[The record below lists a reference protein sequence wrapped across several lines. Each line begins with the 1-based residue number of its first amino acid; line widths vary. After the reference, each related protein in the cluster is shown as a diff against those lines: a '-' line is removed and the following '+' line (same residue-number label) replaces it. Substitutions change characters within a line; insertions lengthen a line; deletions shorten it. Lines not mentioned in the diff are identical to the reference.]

1 MELAIFFI
9 SGIQLT
15 LLALL
20 LYQYGTILKRYKVVK
35 TDYDIM
41 TNDNKKW
48 IQTTTNQ
55 LSDIQTQIDTSDFA
69 DAATFNREITAFSE
83 RLNAV
88 EVAINTLAKKEDN
101 DVKTLKDSIREIKIY
116 IQGVIS
122 DRASQK
128 GY

>member
-1 MELAIFFI
+1 MELAIFFV

-15 LLALL
+15 LLAIL
-20 LYQYGTILKRYKVVK
+20 LYQYGSINKNYNVIKKNQTT
-35 TDYDIM
+35 TDDSYE
-41 TNDNKKW
+41 KW
-48 IQTTTNQ
+48 IQMTTKQ
-55 LSDIQTQIDTSDFA
+55 LDEIREHISTSDFA

-88 EVAINTLAKKEDN
+88 ESSITILANKEDN

-122 DRASQK
+122 DRASNK

>member
-15 LLALL
+15 LLAIL
-20 LYQYGTILKRYKVVK
+20 LYQYGSINKNYNVIKKNQTT
-35 TDYDIM
+35 TDDSYE
-41 TNDNKKW
+41 KW
-48 IQTTTNQ
+48 IQMTTKQ
-55 LSDIQTQIDTSDFA
+55 LDEIREHISTSDFA

-88 EVAINTLAKKEDN
+88 ESSITILANKEDN
-101 DVKTLKDSIREIKIY
+101 DVKTLKDSIKEIKIY
-116 IQGVIS
+116 LHGVIS
-122 DRASQK
+122 GEASNK

>member
-41 TNDNKKW
+41 TNNNKEWVK
-48 IQTTTNQ
+48 TTTNQ

-88 EVAINTLAKKEDN
+88 EVSINTLAKKEDN

>member
-15 LLALL
+15 LLAIL
-20 LYQYGTILKRYKVVK
+20 LYQYGSINKNYNVIKKNQTT
-35 TDYDIM
+35 TDDSYE
-41 TNDNKKW
+41 KW
-48 IQTTTNQ
+48 IQMTTKQ
-55 LSDIQTQIDTSDFA
+55 LDEIREHISTSDFA

-88 EVAINTLAKKEDN
+88 ESSITILANKEDN
-101 DVKTLKDSIREIKIY
+101 DVKTLKDSIKEIKIY
-116 IQGVIS
+116 LHRVIS
-122 DRASQK
+122 GEASNK

>member
-1 MELAIFFI
+1 MELAIFFV

-35 TDYDIM
+35 TDYDTM
-41 TNDNKKW
+41 TNDNKRW
-48 IQTTTNQ
+48 IQTTTSK
-55 LSDIQTQIDTSDFA
+55 LSDIQTQVDTSDFA

-88 EVAINTLAKKEDN
+88 ESSITILANKEDN

-122 DRASQK
+122 DKASNK

>member
-35 TDYDIM
+35 TDYDTM
-41 TNDNKKW
+41 TNDNKRW
-48 IQTTTNQ
+48 IQTTTSK
-55 LSDIQTQIDTSDFA
+55 LSDIQTQVDTSDFA

-88 EVAINTLAKKEDN
+88 EVSINTLAKKEDN